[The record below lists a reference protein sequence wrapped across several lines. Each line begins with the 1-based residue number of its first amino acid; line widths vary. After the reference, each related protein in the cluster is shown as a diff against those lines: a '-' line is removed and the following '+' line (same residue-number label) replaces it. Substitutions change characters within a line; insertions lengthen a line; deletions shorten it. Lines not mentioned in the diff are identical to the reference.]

1 MQKTLKFINVNL
13 ILMILEIK
21 EKTKINLES
30 SKINSDIKEK
40 KNLSTEIK

>member
-1 MQKTLKFINVNL
+1 
-13 ILMILEIK
+13 MILEIK

-30 SKINSDIKEK
+30 SKIKSDIKEK